1 MATTHSKASLFALLI
16 LLTLSSQVLAGRHA
30 PSNEGGTAKQQPE
43 VLKPETISIGGVRLP
58 SFRIPSFSPYTGNG
72 RYIPG
77 NDDTFVPNPGY
88 EVPNPNYRGGGNP

>member
-30 PSNEGGTAKQQPE
+30 PSNPE